1 MPTQQAAEMFA
12 RIAAMDSGFAPA
24 YAGLANA
31 YAFMSFPFQ
40 GIAFERAYPIMRP
53 AAVKALQLDPN
64 LAEGHAAMGWVYSY
78 EREWANAEK
87 SFQQSIRL
95 NPSLTQSYTS
105 YSVSTLQPLGK
116 YDDALQLLQ
125 VASQNDPLSLDLQR
139 EIGQVQLFAGR
150 YAEAV
155 DTLQRVHQVDPGF
168 PFLEAYLARALIF
181 DGNVEQGLALLSKG
195 APWLAHAYVMTGRR
209 REAEKLAVE
218 WKDYPFRLTV
228 IEAALGHTDRAIEAL
243 ERAAVSEPHRMGR
256 LLIEPE
262 LAALRDHPRV
272 VALRKRFNLP

>member
-1 MPTQQAAEMFA
+1 
-12 RIAAMDSGFAPA
+12 
-24 YAGLANA
+24 
-31 YAFMSFPFQ
+31 
-40 GIAFERAYPIMRP
+40 
-53 AAVKALQLDPN
+53 
-64 LAEGHAAMGWVYSY
+64 MGWVYSY

-125 VASQNDPLSLDLQR
+125 VASENDPLSLDVQR

-168 PFLEAYLARALIF
+168 PFLETYLARALIF

-228 IEAALGHTDRAIEAL
+228 IEAALGHTDRAIDAL